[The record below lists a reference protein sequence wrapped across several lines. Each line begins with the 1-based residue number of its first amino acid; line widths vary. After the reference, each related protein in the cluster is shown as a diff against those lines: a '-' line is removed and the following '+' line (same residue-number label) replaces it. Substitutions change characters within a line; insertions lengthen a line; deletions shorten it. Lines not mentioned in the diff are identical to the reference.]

1 MIEGLMPTFTLNS
14 NTQVNSYG
22 FSIATEGLNL
32 ARFTA
37 NPVMLNQHY
46 NNTDAVLGRWDNL
59 RIEQGDLLAD
69 AVFDEADE
77 QALKVKGKV
86 ERGFIKGASLGI
98 VFNPAE
104 MQLQPNGTYRLMKAE
119 VMEASLVAVP
129 SSAAAVR
136 LYAADT
142 GLLLTAEQVQL
153 QLAALSNNQVTNI
166 LKMQKIVLSA
176 LAIQGL
182 ALAADYTNEQVAA
195 GIDLL
200 LAENKTLKA
209 QLQAAKDKELEQA
222 KAKAKALVSQAVA
235 DGRLTADVQPEFETM
250 AINNYELAAKV
261 IGAMPAKV
269 SLAGQVKPISS
280 PAEVK
285 TVDDFEKLPL
295 DKQLAFKA
303 EKPEAYQALFS

>member
-1 MIEGLMPTFTLNS
+1 MPTFTLNS